1 MSPAR
6 RKGWL
11 VVVAVVQAGLIA
23 WVAFLLMRGNAQ
35 PAKPEPAS
43 LPKTVERVESQVKQE
58 PAVTPPV
65 VAPAPT
71 PAPPDPPSV
80 VLAPAQPTPVTHA
93 VLTGRLA
100 GKGTK
105 QPRDATLS
113 LFEGSAGTPTE
124 RSQVRPET
132 GSYALPGLVPG
143 SYRLQVNSAGFR
155 DYSATFEIPAGVAEF
170 RHDVIL
176 TPSWELRVQINHT
189 DGTPVHERFA
199 ELAKLDQS
207 LWRTS
212 VSAVALFE
220 APPPLLPPTEMNE
233 SDLGIGRWRG
243 SRDAAFGTGTAL
255 PKRFAGYLE
264 LPNDEPLYVSAVLRT
279 AVLATE
285 RVEAGQEEL
294 ILTVPLEQVLATMGT
309 VRLQVVD
316 AASGQPVAGAR
327 VGLSDAQSSGQG
339 LPVDAQGKIELRFAR
354 PGLLNL
360 DIQVK
365 DRVAPL
371 LNVEVAPGATI
382 DLGAIAVHVPI
393 EFKATLV
400 DAPAEVQVSLVPLD
414 QPAHPALKVRGT
426 HFGSARNGEFTA
438 RIAPGRYRLRGTP
451 PVRST
456 GSTAGG
462 LAVVEFDT
470 QSLTA
475 EPLRVPMQ
483 ATAKLKITPPANR
496 RVQLAIRD
504 AAGLPHF
511 RRWLSWTTTF
521 DLNLVPGEFT
531 VEITPFGGTATS
543 RPLHLPAAG
552 AELDLR

>member
-23 WVAFLLMRGNAQ
+23 WLGFVLMRGDAQ
-35 PAKPEPAS
+35 PAKVEPAPLPEPA
-43 LPKTVERVESQVKQE
+43 PRAESIVTQE
-58 PAVTPPV
+58 PAAAAPV
-65 VAPAPT
+65 VAPTPT
-71 PAPPDPPSV
+71 PAPPDQPSV
-80 VLAPAQPTPVTHA
+80 LPAPTQPAPVTHA
-93 VLTGRLA
+93 VLMGRVA

-105 QPRDATLS
+105 QPRDAAVS
-113 LFEGSAGTPTE
+113 LFVGSAGTPTV
-124 RSQVRPET
+124 RTQVPADT
-132 GSYALPGLVPG
+132 GSYALPGLAPG
-143 SYRLQVNSAGFR
+143 SYRLQVNSTGFR

-176 TPSWELRVQINHT
+176 TPSWELRVQINQP
-189 DGTPVHERFA
+189 DGTPVHEKFA
-199 ELAKLDQS
+199 ELAKLDPL

-212 VSAVALFE
+212 LSAVALFE
-220 APPPLLPPTEMNE
+220 APPPLLPPTDMNE
-233 SDLGIGRWRG
+233 SDIGIGRWRG
-243 SRDAAFGTGTAL
+243 SRDAAFGQGTAL

-294 ILTVPLEQVLATMGT
+294 ILTVPFERVLATLGT
-309 VRLQVVD
+309 VRLQVID
-316 AASGQPVAGAR
+316 AASRRPVAGAR

-339 LPVDAQGKIELRFAR
+339 QPVDVQGKIEMRFAR

-393 EFKATLV
+393 DFKATLV
-400 DAPAEVQVSLVPLD
+400 DAPAEVQVSLVALD
-414 QPAHPALKVRGT
+414 QPAHPALKARGT
-426 HFGSARNGEFTA
+426 SFGTARNGEFTA

-451 PVRST
+451 PFP
-456 GSTAGG
+456 STAGG
-462 LAVVEFDT
+462 LAVMEFDT
-470 QSLTA
+470 QNLTA
-475 EPLRVPMQ
+475 VPLRVPMQ

-504 AAGLPHF
+504 AAGMPHL
-511 RRWLSWTTTF
+511 RRWLSWTTAF
-521 DLNLVPGEFT
+521 DLNLVPGDFT

-543 RPLHLPAAG
+543 RLLRVPAAG
-552 AELDLR
+552 AELDLRQ